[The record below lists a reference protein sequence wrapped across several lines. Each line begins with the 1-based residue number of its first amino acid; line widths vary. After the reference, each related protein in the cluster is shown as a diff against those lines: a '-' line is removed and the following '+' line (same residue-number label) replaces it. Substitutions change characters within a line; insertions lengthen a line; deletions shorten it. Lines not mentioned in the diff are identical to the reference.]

1 MAGSTWTQYYNSGTS
16 TNTSTV
22 TTNATTSGSDY
33 YGIKIYNPEPQLTF
47 KKGARIRTQ
56 RSPVKAVKGFWHGVE
71 WEKYTS
77 YVPRKSITDKWI
89 IGKMYKRWRT
99 PPMEHRGK
107 GLGNHKQ
114 FAKHKELFQEKLKGK
129 A

>member
-22 TTNATTSGSDY
+22 ITNATTSGSDY

-47 KKGARIRTQ
+47 KKAARIPTQ
-56 RSPVKAVKGFWHGVE
+56 RSPVKVVKDFWDGVE
-71 WEKYTS
+71 WKEHTS

-99 PPMEHRGK
+99 PEPRMRGK
-107 GLGNHKQ
+107 GLGTFKQ
-114 FAKHKELFQEKLKGK
+114 FANHKELFQEKLKGK